1 MYRFDADL
9 LAYVGTFPDA
19 DLDHLEATRQRVD
32 AVISERRP
40 SIDWSGVDV
49 DLGHADSVPIAIY
62 RPLQAD
68 GRSPAVVWFHGGG
81 FVLAD
86 ERSDDPLLARLVR
99 DTGIVVVSVGYRL
112 APEHP
117 CPAALDDG
125 RNVLAWCRANADEL
139 AIDRGA
145 IAIGGRSAGA
155 ALAAGVAL
163 ADAPSSDPPLAL
175 MYLGEP
181 VLDARLAT
189 PSMRAMDDTPVWRRR
204 DAERSWQLY
213 TGRRPL
219 SELPPYAVPATCDGI
234 DQLPPTYLTV
244 NEIDPLRD
252 EGLAF
257 AQRLLSAGVP
267 LEMHVYPGAFH
278 GAMSFPSPIAERM
291 QRDLVEVL
299 RRRLG
304 RSA

>member
-1 MYRFDADL
+1 MYPFDPDL
-9 LAYVGTFPDA
+9 LAYVGSFPDA
-19 DLDHLEATRQRVD
+19 DLDDLDTTRQRVD

-40 SIDWSGVDV
+40 SIDWSGVEV
-49 DLGHADSVPIAIY
+49 ELARAASVPIAVY
-62 RPLQAD
+62 RPSIAD
-68 GRSPAVVWFHGGG
+68 DRHPAMVWFHGGG

-86 ERSDDPLLARLVR
+86 ERSDDPLLARVVR

-125 RNVLAWCRANADEL
+125 RTVLAWCRTHADRL
-139 AIDRGA
+139 AIDPAA
-145 IAIGGRSAGA
+145 IALGGRSAGA

-163 ADAPSSDPPLAL
+163 ADTPLSEPPIAFL
-175 MYLGEP
+175 YLGEP

-213 TGRRPL
+213 TAGRPL
-219 SELPPYAVPATCDGI
+219 AELPPYACPATCDAI
-234 DQLPPTYLTV
+234 DHLPPTYLTV

-257 AQRLLSAGVP
+257 AQRLVTAGVP
-267 LEMHVYPGAFH
+267 TEMHLYPGAFH
-278 GAMSFPSPIAERM
+278 GAMSFPSPITERM
-291 QRDLVEVL
+291 QRDLIEVF

-304 RSA
+304 RPG